1 MHVVSMFSL
10 SLSPPPSL
18 KRVILDR
25 SIGKLG
31 LSIVGGADH
40 VSRVFGQGRPG
51 VYVSKVSAS
60 LAAARSSVASV
71 KLCCLSV
78 CSRYPKGVRPRLLV
92 S

>member
-1 MHVVSMFSL
+1 MSFIMGVGDALIFSCFYFMQRVV
-10 SLSPPPSL
+10 
-18 KRVILDR
+18 LDR

-51 VYVSKVSAS
+51 VYISKVGLVTRGGRYTDIIMYVS
-60 LAAARSSVASV
+60 L
-71 KLCCLSV
+71 
-78 CSRYPKGVRPRLLV
+78 RYLRMGQLRPQE